1 VRELIDNDRVTDL
14 DRIRLV
20 LLFVL
25 RFEGSAQPQVN
36 TLVDM
41 LKHRH
46 VDDKYIAVCYVAQ
59 PGLRRKL
66 LCCADMH
73 FVYSVASSYN
83 VGAVL
88 TALCSA
94 HDAQNV
100 VRHTSQERQ
109 WSVS

>member
-46 VDDKYIAVCYVAQ
+46 VDDKYIAVCYIGPAGASAQVA
-59 PGLRRKL
+59 L
-66 LCCADMH
+66 LSRH
-73 FVYSVASSYN
+73 
-83 VGAVL
+83 VL
-88 TALCSA
+88 SLF
-94 HDAQNV
+94 
-100 VRHTSQERQ
+100 RGIEL
-109 WSVS
+109 